1 MSSAA
6 GLNKTFSFF
15 LQKYHLWPFSGTEV
29 QLQSRFFQPRRNF
42 WNILEESYW
51 EHCTKRRVVCFYR
64 HVISACQ
71 HFPKTVILA
80 NCISAV
86 RPFVACYAGFFNG
99 FLICFTLPIIR
110 FFSKCYSL
118 TNRQKTAFFDNFAL
132 TQAFFSNFLPLSS
145 KWENIV
151 VISSFQRRYSV
162 QTLSVYDIS
171 SLFCFVVHPGW
182 FLNENMSSP
191 AGLNKTFSFF
201 WQKYHFWPFSGTEV
215 QLQSRFIQPRRIFW
229 NILEESY
236 WEHCAKRRVVC
247 FYKHVSS
254 ACQHF
259 PKSVILANCISAVRP
274 FVAC

>member
-1 MSSAA
+1 M
-6 GLNKTFSFF
+6 
-15 LQKYHLWPFSGTEV
+15 YFSGASFCS
-29 QLQSRFFQPRRNF
+29 LLRWFFHRLSD
-42 WNILEESYW
+42 I
-51 EHCTKRRVVCFYR
+51 
-64 HVISACQ
+64 
-71 HFPKTVILA
+71 
-80 NCISAV
+80 
-86 RPFVACYAGFFNG
+86 
-99 FLICFTLPIIR
+99 FTLPIIR
-110 FFSKCYSL
+110 FFAKYYSL
-118 TNRQKTAFFDNFAL
+118 TNRQKTAFFDNFGL
-132 TQAFFSNFLPLSS
+132 TLAFFNNFLPISL

-151 VISSFQRRYSV
+151 FISPFQRRYSV

-274 FVAC
+274 LVACYAGFFTGFLICFTLPIIRFFFEMLFVD